1 MKENFSTQS
10 LNLKTNSKWTL
21 SHMFFHSS
29 YTAALRKTYFMY
41 LFTYLSKEVFK
52 IELFKTSLIYHFIHC

>member
-21 SHMFFHSS
+21 SRMFFHSS
-29 YTAALRKTYFMY
+29 FTAVLRKIYFMY
-41 LFTYLSKEVFK
+41 SFTYLSMEVFK
-52 IELFKTSLIYHFIHC
+52 IKLFKTSLIYHFIHC